1 VHEQRARLHI
11 AGVLLAVDGDPNF
24 HGAIPLEEPTRS
36 AGNCRVRENHSAR
49 YRGLLPYRNI
59 PNRDGSTVDG

>member
-1 VHEQRARLHI
+1 VHEQRAWFHI
-11 AGVLLAVDGDPNF
+11 TGVLFAVNGDPNF
-24 HGAIPLEEPTRS
+24 HGGIPLEEPTRS
-36 AGNCRVRENHSAR
+36 VGNWRVRKTHSAR